1 MREEVKAL
9 GEKWSWGDEELRYAG
24 IESPLKV
31 KERLVSEG
39 RYRPAVSQAC
49 VRGNRVRKDT
59 DLLKDGR
66 TIKDLFDEEG
76 ESVVS
81 LAGDVLMEVPLMWR
95 ARRARGQGLFNVDAN
110 EEDGRSGATRYMTEE
125 DISKV
130 EEELEA
136 LAKDIVETSLERQT
150 QTSMETAVYAAIGR
164 QFDWGM
170 DRNNVEEN
178 GVKAV
183 VGIQHT
189 NKMKQLLRNVVT
201 ELSELQAE
209 KFEDIDLMLEGY
221 DSFLKFSTK
230 EKASMQ
236 VDEHDI
242 YKA

>member
-1 MREEVKAL
+1 
-9 GEKWSWGDEELRYAG
+9 
-24 IESPLKV
+24 
-31 KERLVSEG
+31 
-39 RYRPAVSQAC
+39 
-49 VRGNRVRKDT
+49 
-59 DLLKDGR
+59 
-66 TIKDLFDEEG
+66 
-76 ESVVS
+76 
-81 LAGDVLMEVPLMWR
+81 MWR

-230 EKASMQ
+230 ARP
-236 VDEHDI
+236 VCRWTNTI
-242 YKA
+242 YTRPGLR